1 MKVRSFYTRATDRR
15 RLAAV
20 LVVMCEL
27 SIAAETVRNS
37 RGVVG
42 VLIFQSSRGWPED
55 HTAAFRS
62 KAVPAHEGVTT
73 IRFDDLPPGDYAAVV
88 LHDEN
93 ENMKLDRNFL
103 GIPREGWGMSNNPKA
118 HAKAPEFDRARF
130 VFRCDTHLQ
139 IRLNY

>member
-1 MKVRSFYTRATDRR
+1 MSGRYS
-15 RLAAV
+15 RLAAAAFA
-20 LVVMCEL
+20 LVCEL
-27 SIAAETVRNS
+27 IIVTEGVRNS

-42 VLIFQSSRGWPED
+42 VLIFQSPRGWPEE
-55 HTAAFRS
+55 TSAAFRS

-93 ENMKLDRNFL
+93 ENMKLDRNFF
-103 GIPREGWGMSNNPKA
+103 GVPREGWGMSNNPKA
-118 HAKAPEFDRARF
+118 HAKAPEFSSARF
-130 VFRCDTHLQ
+130 SFQGDSRLR